1 MAERANQSPHHPD
14 VAAKLDQLFPGGTGF
29 FLAYDQGFEHG
40 PKDFHGDNADPD
52 YILQIAANGH
62 YQGVVLHHG
71 TADKYYPPYQS
82 KVPLLLK
89 LNGKTSLHNDEPLS
103 LAVASVAD
111 AVELG
116 AAAVGY
122 TVYVG
127 SEHEP
132 QMLAEFGRI
141 IHDAHAAGLPVFG
154 WMYPRGAAVAN
165 PTDPET
171 IAYAARVGL
180 EVGADVVKTYYPGSP
195 EKLAEVVTLAGRTK
209 VVIAGGTR
217 QDPAAFLEQAKL
229 ILDAGAAGVAVGR
242 NVWQS
247 DDPDAVS
254 RQLAALRGPA
264 LPGPVPADSD
274 QPGGEQPAA

>member
-1 MAERANQSPHHPD
+1 MADLHPG
-14 VAAKLDQLFPGGTGF
+14 VAEKLEQLFPGGRGI

-40 PKDFHGDNADPD
+40 PKDFHGPNVNPD
-52 YILQIAANGH
+52 YILKIAANGH

-71 TADKYYPPYQS
+71 PADKYYAPYREQ
-82 KVPLLLK
+82 VPLLLK

-116 AAAVGY
+116 ASAVGY

-132 QMLAEFGRI
+132 EMLAEFGRI

-154 WMYPRGAAVAN
+154 WMYPRGASIAD
-165 PTDPET
+165 PTDPDT

-195 EKLAEVVTLAGRTK
+195 AKLSEVVKLAGRTK

-217 QDPAAFLEQAKL
+217 QDPAAFIGQAKL

-242 NVWQS
+242 NVWQA
-247 DDPDAVS
+247 DDPNAIS
-254 RQLAALRGPA
+254 AQLAKL
-264 LPGPVPADSD
+264 LSD
-274 QPGGEQPAA
+274 GQT